1 MRLFQRFPENIEVVG
16 SWKEFYGV
24 VFPVVNDD
32 LQAFHFGDMG
42 RRRETYTLFRTLL
55 FGSSVSVNRVSCNN
69 TYLYVK
75 VRLYSMVNNTISLN
89 ENASRMLN
97 NIKEKYGLET
107 DSEAIEF
114 MAYHCIKEPELRP
127 EYIEKMKEIDREESI
142 RVPHGMGLL
151 EYLDSLPDDD
161 EDD

>member
-1 MRLFQRFPENIEVVG
+1 
-16 SWKEFYGV
+16 
-24 VFPVVNDD
+24 
-32 LQAFHFGDMG
+32 
-42 RRRETYTLFRTLL
+42 
-55 FGSSVSVNRVSCNN
+55 
-69 TYLYVK
+69 
-75 VRLYSMVNNTISLN
+75 MVNNTICLN